1 MSIITGSKK
10 TFLPHRTKM
19 ELESIEVIVITPINL
34 TEDVQK
40 VVFAVKNLL
49 PDAELAIRKN
59 NLYTK
64 MNNFNGLRKIKDK
77 IRSKKTLAVLQRILY
92 NNYTMQSTWFLLN
105 KQAAFSD
112 VVVLV
117 ENENESP
124 LGPIKITLNGCELE
138 RINEWFEK

>member
-10 TFLPHRTKM
+10 LFLPRRTKM

-49 PDAELAIRKN
+49 PDSELAIRKN

-64 MNNFNGLRKIKDK
+64 MNNFDGLRKIKDK

-92 NNYTMQSTWFLLN
+92 NNYNMQSTWFLLN